1 LEDKLAAQKQIRALE
16 ATRNQRRKSL
26 FDAQDQVD
34 KQREELIANIEG
46 KLVQNVM
53 LASLFAIQWV
63 SDNPMPTNPEKV
75 AQIDIAL
82 RARFFAH
89 VPQITRQDRAGWND
103 DQHDTDR
110 LSRSL
115 AAYALVGMCEIED
128 MVAAGAITDGTND
141 GGIDALY
148 FDRGGNR
155 LLFVQSKFKRNGA
168 AASQEETLKTINGIK
183 ALQERRFDSF
193 NQAFQDRIDEIEE
206 ALDTP
211 GVRMEV
217 ALVFLGEHIG
227 RTRALI

>member
-1 LEDKLAAQKQIRALE
+1 LAAQKQIRALE

-46 KLVQNVM
+46 SWFRMSCWHRFSQSNG
-53 LASLFAIQWV
+53 W

-148 FDRGGNR
+148 LIAVAIVSFLCSRSSSGTERR
-155 LLFVQSKFKRNGA
+155 LR
-168 AASQEETLKTINGIK
+168 QEETLKTINVLKLCRNVDLIASIK
-183 ALQERRFDSF
+183 HSRTGSTKLKRRLTLPASGWKWRSSF
-193 NQAFQDRIDEIEE
+193 WGS
-206 ALDTP
+206 T
-211 GVRMEV
+211 
-217 ALVFLGEHIG
+217 
-227 RTRALI
+227 